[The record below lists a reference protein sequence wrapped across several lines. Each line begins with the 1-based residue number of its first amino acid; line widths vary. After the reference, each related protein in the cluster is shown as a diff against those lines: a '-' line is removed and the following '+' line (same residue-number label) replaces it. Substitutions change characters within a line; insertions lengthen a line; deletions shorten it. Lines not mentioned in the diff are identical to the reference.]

1 MLQRHSPGGIRGM
14 RYLHNTQ
21 TETQNRG
28 CSIGDNR
35 YGTFSIFLLHDNS
48 DKNIPKHNK
57 FLNSRKSY
65 AHISTLIFFLYFL
78 KVTSFTLPQQ
88 AFNLPLWVTTST
100 SLLKLHTG
108 ATQAL
113 TRARESWLACLKIIF
128 VHYYCFSLFLVYGIK
143 LILLILVVH
152 MKKSAPKS
160 KN

>member
-1 MLQRHSPGGIRGM
+1 MPYYISPNGSAGGGSRLMPSSGGISP
-14 RYLHNTQ
+14 LTCTHF
-21 TETQNRG
+21 
-28 CSIGDNR
+28 DP
-35 YGTFSIFLLHDNS
+35 
-48 DKNIPKHNK
+48 NI
-57 FLNSRKSY
+57 
-65 AHISTLIFFLYFL
+65 FLYFL

-100 SLLKLHTG
+100 SLLKSHTG

-113 TRARESWLACLKIIF
+113 TRARESWLACLKNIF
-128 VHYYCFSLFLVYGIK
+128 LHYYCFSLFLVYGIK

>member
-1 MLQRHSPGGIRGM
+1 MPCLELPNGSAGGGVRLMPPKDGISPLTCTHFDPNIF
-14 RYLHNTQ
+14 LIF
-21 TETQNRG
+21 
-28 CSIGDNR
+28 SK
-35 YGTFSIFLLHDNS
+35 SIF
-48 DKNIPKHNK
+48 
-57 FLNSRKSY
+57 F
-65 AHISTLIFFLYFL
+65 HISP
-78 KVTSFTLPQQ
+78 TSPKKSIMG
-88 AFNLPLWVTTST
+88 NSST

>member
-1 MLQRHSPGGIRGM
+1 MVH
-14 RYLHNTQ
+14 
-21 TETQNRG
+21 
-28 CSIGDNR
+28 
-35 YGTFSIFLLHDNS
+35 FLFFCYMEIP
-48 DKNIPKHNK
+48 DKTVLKHNK
-57 FLNSRKSY
+57 FLNSSESY
-65 AHISTLIFFLYFL
+65 AIPYFSQRLCRWVFSAYAVRRRHKPFNLHIFSTLIFFLYFL

-160 KN
+160 KIDL